1 MIQSQLHFCLINGYS
16 ILAVGTSEGILYL
29 LKISNSGLN
38 KKERDAGNMSHN
50 QSNYS
55 ATIMATYQYANQN
68 NEEDNYEET

>member
-1 MIQSQLHFCLINGYS
+1 
-16 ILAVGTSEGILYL
+16 
-29 LKISNSGLN
+29 
-38 KKERDAGNMSHN
+38 MSHN